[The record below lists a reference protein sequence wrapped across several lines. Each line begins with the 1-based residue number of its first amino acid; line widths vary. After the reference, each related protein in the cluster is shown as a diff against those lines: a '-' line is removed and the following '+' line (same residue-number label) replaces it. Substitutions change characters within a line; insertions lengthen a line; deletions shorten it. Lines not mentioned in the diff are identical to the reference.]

1 MAGAGQEGAAYLLAS
16 VRCVGVMKKG
26 IIYFGFLEWLE
37 VVCQTITVRE
47 LKDIIP
53 LNFDN
58 IQGNIRS

>member
-1 MAGAGQEGAAYLLAS
+1 
-16 VRCVGVMKKG
+16 MKKG